1 MIPQMSRETRVK
13 QNSKNLTRG
22 TEVYGFKYQK
32 WHSFKCCFFIK
43 CLFMSP
49 LGLNLN
55 QQVQTSYMIH
65 TLNFLFSLKLINYF
79 LAFDS
84 KTSMRCYSEK
94 TGPKYQICDKSYGF
108 QTCFTKYDDSKFYYS
123 KLSWFFSNLW
133 ILLENQVVLRG
144 CSSKRKMFHIE
155 CESHLSGTRNSL
167 DMGEK

>member
-1 MIPQMSRETRVK
+1 MASNVRHDILSNIVSLSSVYLFLPGIAIPIHRYLSR
-13 QNSKNLTRG
+13 NPDW
-22 TEVYGFKYQK
+22 Y
-32 WHSFKCCFFIK
+32 
-43 CLFMSP
+43 
-49 LGLNLN
+49 
-55 QQVQTSYMIH
+55 
-65 TLNFLFSLKLINYF
+65 FLFVMMKNNF
-79 LAFDS
+79 VLAFDS

-108 QTCFTKYDDSKFYYS
+108 QTCFTKYDARKFS
-123 KLSWFFSNLW
+123 KLSRFSSNLW

>member
-1 MIPQMSRETRVK
+1 MALNVRNDILSNIV
-13 QNSKNLTRG
+13 SLSS
-22 TEVYGFKYQK
+22 VYLCLPWIAISSHRYINQYQ
-32 WHSFKCCFFIK
+32 
-43 CLFMSP
+43 
-49 LGLNLN
+49 
-55 QQVQTSYMIH
+55 Y
-65 TLNFLFSLKLINYF
+65 FLCINDRQNYF
-79 LAFDS
+79 FEAFDS

-108 QTCFTKYDDSKFYYS
+108 QTCFTKYDASKFSYS
-123 KLSWFFSNLW
+123 KLSRFSSNLW

>member
-1 MIPQMSRETRVK
+1 MIPQMSRETRVE
-13 QNSKNLTRG
+13 QNSKNLTRKSAV
-22 TEVYGFKYQK
+22 VYGFKRQK
-32 WHSFKCCFFIK
+32 WHSFKYCFFIK
-43 CLFMSP
+43 CLFVSP
-49 LGLNLN
+49 LDRNLKP
-55 QQVQTSYMIH
+55 QVYKSVSI
-65 TLNFLFSLKLINYF
+65 FSLYNDRKNYF
-79 LAFDS
+79 FVAFDS

-108 QTCFTKYDDSKFYYS
+108 QTCFTKYDASKFSYS
-123 KLSWFFSNLW
+123 KLSRFSSNLW